1 MDIHVTSLSSNA
13 VAGKLKRA
21 TQTMIKKS
29 MNRVG
34 AEYKRF
40 IVKRFLSQP
49 PEWAPKKQPNGKPIL
64 VDTGKLR
71 NDVRHLDTKLFNKTL
86 VASVKTPYA
95 KYHQFGTSKMP
106 KRTILVAPPKTLLKK
121 MVAMLQKQLVKNLR

>member
-1 MDIHVTSLSSNA
+1 MDIHVTSLSAKS
-13 VAGKLKRA
+13 VANKLKRA

-29 MNRVG
+29 MNHVG

-49 PEWAPKKQPNGKPIL
+49 SEWAPKKHPNGKPIL
-64 VDTGKLR
+64 VDTGRLRGDVKHLHVRLVGNKLM
-71 NDVRHLDTKLFNKTL
+71 V
-86 VASVKTPYA
+86 SVVTPYA

-106 KRTILVAPPKTLLKK
+106 KRTILVAPPKILLKK
-121 MVAMLQKQLVKNLR
+121 MTAMLQKQLIRNLR